1 MPKIQYQTYRF
12 GKARLELIDK
22 VNELV
27 ANYSAQGLSLTLR
40 QVYYRLVAAGII
52 ENTQR
57 SYKNLG
63 NLINDARL
71 AGKIDWYAIEDRTRN
86 LSGRYSYQDLGDFMV
101 SEASSFH
108 LNYWTG
114 QDTYIE
120 VWVEKDA
127 LKGVVGQ
134 ACYPIDVD
142 FFSCR
147 GYTSQSEMWGAAQRL
162 IRRSNDFERV
172 VILHFGDHD
181 PSGIDMSRDIQ
192 DRMELFGVN
201 NLEFKRMALNMDQ
214 VEQYNPPPNP
224 AKVTDSRYD
233 GYVDEFGEECW
244 ELDALEPSVIKDL
257 ITSQVIQY
265 RDEELFQM
273 VKQEEEDRREFLKE
287 VARNWR
293 VVENNWDAIMEDYD
307 D

>member
-108 LNYWTG
+108 LNYWTE

-162 IRRSNDFERV
+162 INRSKYFERV

-192 DRMELFGVN
+192 DRMELFGVR

-287 VARNWR
+287 VARNWQ

-307 D
+307 V